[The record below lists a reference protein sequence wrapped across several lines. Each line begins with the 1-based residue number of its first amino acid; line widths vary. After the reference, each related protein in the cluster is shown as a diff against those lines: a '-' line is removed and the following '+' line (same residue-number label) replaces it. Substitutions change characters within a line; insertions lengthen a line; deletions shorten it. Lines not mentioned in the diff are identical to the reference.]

1 MHVVINGRFLTQPVT
16 GVQRYAHEVTRALD
30 DLLDERSDVS
40 LEILCPELNGPTP
53 IYRNIAVRS
62 VGSAAGHA
70 WEQMVLPRAFKGDA
84 LFCPGNTAPIASLLG
99 KPRVVVCVHDLSY
112 LYFPTAYSLP
122 FRAVYNVLTPTIF
135 RHADHVITVSNS
147 ERTAITAR
155 YPHIT
160 PRITAVQNG
169 GLSEAVDTHAEG
181 ASPDH
186 PAPGYVLY
194 VGSLSKRKNF
204 PRMFEVACDLARRRG
219 QRTVFVG
226 GTAASLEQSDL
237 TIDPDIADK
246 IIFAGQINDTDRLV
260 QYYKGASVFMFPSLY
275 EASPLPPIEAMAC
288 GVPVV
293 SSTIPSLLERCGDA
307 AIYCDAEDVA
317 SIASQVE
324 ALLDDEN
331 LAKSIRLKGRE
342 RAKAFNWRNCAERT
356 LELIVG

>member
-1 MHVVINGRFLTQPVT
+1 MHVVINGRFLTQQVT

-30 DLLDERSDVS
+30 DLLDERRDVS
-40 LEILCPELNGPTP
+40 LEILCPELAGPAP
-53 IYRNIAVRS
+53 IYRNIPVRS
-62 VGSAAGHA
+62 VGSGAGHA
-70 WEQMVLPRAFKGDA
+70 WEQMVLPRAFRGDA

-112 LYFPTAYSLP
+112 LYFPSAYSLP
-122 FRAVYNVLTPTIF
+122 FRAAYNVLTPTIF

-147 ERTAITAR
+147 EKTAITSR
-155 YPHIT
+155 YPHVS
-160 PRITAVQNG
+160 PRLTAVQNG
-169 GLSEAVDTHAEG
+169 GLAASVDTAARALTDLPE
-181 ASPDH
+181 
-186 PAPGYVLY
+186 PGYVLY

-204 PRMFEVACDLARRRG
+204 PRMFEAACDMARRRG

-237 TIDPDIADK
+237 TIADDLADK
-246 IIFAGQINDTDRLV
+246 VIFAGQINDTDRLV

-293 SSTIPSLLERCGDA
+293 SSTIPSLVERCGDA
-307 AIYCDAEDVA
+307 AIYCDAEDVS
-317 SIASQVE
+317 SITSRVE
-324 ALLDDEN
+324 ALLDDAK
-331 LAKSIRLKGRE
+331 LADEIRSKGQE
-342 RAKAFNWRNCAERT
+342 RAKAFNWRNCAERM